1 MTLECNPPMKTL
13 GLSAEDADKGAATH
27 VPRVKSGCCWPRNS
41 GGSRPSSVS
50 RRMSSWTTCA
60 DISLHRTRPVSGGL
74 PCHLRAL
81 PIVLAKVALSWRR
94 WLAVYPCIALIA
106 GVLRR
111 DAR

>member
-13 GLSAEDADKGAATH
+13 GLSAEDADKGAAAH

-74 PCHLRAL
+74 PCYLRA
-81 PIVLAKVALSWRR
+81 PKRSRAVLARCLTKNPPNKRK
-94 WLAVYPCIALIA
+94 
-106 GVLRR
+106 G
-111 DAR
+111 